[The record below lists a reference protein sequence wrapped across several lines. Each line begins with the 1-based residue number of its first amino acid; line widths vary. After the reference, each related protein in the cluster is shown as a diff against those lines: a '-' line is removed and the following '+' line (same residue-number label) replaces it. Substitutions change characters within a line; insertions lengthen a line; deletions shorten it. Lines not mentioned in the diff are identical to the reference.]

1 MSRKERHLSFF
12 QSRNKSS
19 KEFYEHSKILKIK
32 EKPSVVVDQNDEE
45 ITSSEDEVVAPAK
58 QDKKVMI
65 SADRAAFLRQNE
77 DEKVKLD
84 REIVELE
91 RKLGIKTCDRKRRKL
106 NSAIEQEG
114 YGTGFMK
121 FIDGIKS
128 KVNDTAY

>member
-1 MSRKERHLSFF
+1 V
-12 QSRNKSS
+12 
-19 KEFYEHSKILKIK
+19 
-32 EKPSVVVDQNDEE
+32 VVVDQNDEE
-45 ITSSEDEVVAPAK
+45 ITSSEDEVVAPVKAK

-121 FIDGIKS
+121 FIDGIKT
-128 KVNDTAY
+128 KVNDNDTAY

>member
-1 MSRKERHLSFF
+1 M
-12 QSRNKSS
+12 
-19 KEFYEHSKILKIK
+19 
-32 EKPSVVVDQNDEE
+32 VVDQNDEE